1 MDMADPPWRLVG
13 ESMERPAWAPQSID
27 ISVPSVSRI
36 YDFYLGGSH
45 NFEADREAARRAMQF
60 MPGLPKIMQAN
71 RAFMRRAVKY
81 AVGEGISQFLDIG
94 SGIPTFGN
102 VHEVARAAD
111 PEARVV
117 YVDHDAVAVAHSR
130 TILAGDERSG
140 VICADLRK
148 PRQILDTPEVT
159 GLLDLDRPVALLLVA
174 VLHFLEDEDDPYAA
188 VAELRDALAPG
199 SLMVVTHAS
208 YEGIPVPVDV
218 AGGAVGVY
226 EDIRNPLVMRTRKE
240 IAAFFEGYEMVEPG
254 LVAMPHWRPDAPV
267 DQEDPY
273 AFSGFSG
280 VGRKA

>member
-1 MDMADPPWRLVG
+1 
-13 ESMERPAWAPQSID
+13 MERPAWAPQSID

-45 NFEADREAARRAMQF
+45 NFEADRKAARRAMRF

-71 RAFMRRAVKY
+71 RAFMRRAVNY

-130 TILAGDERSG
+130 TLLAGDERSG
-140 VICADLRK
+140 VVCADLRK
-148 PRQILDTPEVT
+148 PRQILDSPEVT
-159 GLLDLDRPVALLLVA
+159 GLLDLERPVALLLVA
-174 VLHFLEDEDDPYAA
+174 VLHFLQDEDDPYAA

-199 SLMVVTHAS
+199 SLMIVTHAS
-208 YEGIPVPVDV
+208 YEGVPVPEDV

-226 EDIRNPLVMRTRKE
+226 EDIRNPLVMRTREE

-254 LVAMPHWRPDAPV
+254 LVSMPHWRPDTPV